1 MKIVVAM
8 NAFKGSMTSQEATSL
23 VAEGFRRGYREADVL
38 EMPMADGGDGTA
50 GVLTGAM
57 KGQTVSRT
65 VTGPYG
71 ASVDAE
77 VGVIDSGQTA
87 VIESAKASG
96 LALVPPGRRDVRKAH
111 SRGVGE
117 LMLWAAGQGF
127 KRIIVGIGGTAMN
140 DGGIGAIQAAGGLV
154 LDRKGRQ
161 VGSGFEGLFAV
172 ARVGLGAIADR
183 FRGVEVIA
191 ACDVNNPMTG
201 VDGATTVYGPQK
213 GLREDEVV
221 AVDRQMAEYARIIA
235 RDLGR
240 DPSMVPGSGAGGAL
254 GAALWA
260 FFGAK
265 IVSGARLIMEET
277 GLLEQMDDADLVI
290 TGEGKV
296 DYQTAKGK
304 VPFAVARAAAERG
317 VPAIVIG
324 GGLGDDV
331 VNGYPPEFSA
341 LFSTVTR
348 PMPVSEAIECGRES
362 LAFSAEQIGRLAR
375 IFALSYP
382 VRKDESAGGVVIRE
396 QNVGQDGEQN
406 GELEVLLIFDRY
418 GFVAPPKGHP
428 EPGETL
434 EQAAVREV
442 LEETGIETVIK
453 QDLGSVRYR
462 FPGRD
467 GGGPVQKTVH
477 FFLMEATGGVIRPQP
492 GETLDVRW
500 VKLTDIPGL
509 KTYRDTHLLIERAV
523 DAFEGLKRTTRER

>member
-96 LALVPPGRRDVRKAH
+96 LALVPPGRRDVRKAQ

-154 LDRKGRQ
+154 LDQKGQQ
-161 VGSGFEGLFAV
+161 VGSGFEGLFVV

-382 VRKDESAGGVVIRE
+382 VRKDESAGGVVVRE
-396 QNVGQDGEQN
+396 DG
-406 GELEVLLIFDRY
+406 GEREFLLVFDRY

-428 EPGETL
+428 EPGESL

-442 LEETGIETVIK
+442 FEETGIETVVRK
-453 QDLGSVRYR
+453 GLGPVRYR
-462 FPGRD
+462 FPGD

-477 FFLMEATGGVIRPQP
+477 FFLMEATGGTLKPQA

-500 VKLTDIPGL
+500 VRLRDIPGL

-523 DAFEGLKRTTRER
+523 DAFEEMKRTT